1 MITFACSPASGAQ
14 LPSYSRPDAV
24 SGEETI
30 RGRITNFFG
39 QNVVEIRDERGF
51 FDEVYVEP
59 TTPITPA
66 GTILAPDMQVAVLG
80 YNRGN
85 LFAASEIDMIY
96 PTAGMLPSFPYFYP
110 YYSYSY
116 PYFIIQRTVK
126 PRR

>member
-1 MITFACSPASGAQ
+1 MFVEALGIITFACSSASGAQ

-51 FDEVYVEP
+51 FDEVYVEQ

-66 GTILAPDMQVAVLG
+66 GTILAPDMQVSILG

-85 LFAASEIDMIY
+85 LFAASEIEMIS
-96 PTAGMLPSFPYFYP
+96 PTIGILPYFPYFHAYLINSP
-110 YYSYSY
+110 N
-116 PYFIIQRTVK
+116 
-126 PRR
+126 